1 MWGIPYR
8 SRARGRPGLR
18 RIRLMSNEFPLF
30 ALSDEHQAIREAVR
44 DLCAAKVAPYAAEV
58 DEEARYPE
66 EAAKALQQADFHAPH
81 VPEEY
86 GGAGADALATVLVIE
101 EIARVDMSASLIPA
115 VNKLGSMP
123 VILGG
128 SEELKKKYL
137 SRLASGDGGFSYCL
151 SEPEAGSDAVA
162 MKTRAV
168 RDGDDWVL
176 NGVKRWITNA
186 GVSEFYTVMAV
197 TDPEKRSRGIS
208 AFVVEKG
215 DEGVTFGAKEKK
227 LGIKGSPTREVYL
240 DNVRIPGDRMIGAE
254 GTGFETAMNTLDH
267 TRITIAAQAVG
278 VAQGAL
284 DFALGY
290 AKERQ
295 QFGHAIAEF
304 QGLQFLL
311 ADMGMKVE
319 AARQLT
325 YAAAG
330 RSERGDP
337 DLTFFG
343 AAAKCFAS
351 DVAMEVTTNAV
362 QVLGGYGYT
371 RDYPVERM
379 MRDAKITQIYE
390 GTNQVQRIV
399 IARQLL
405 AGVQSE
411 L

>member
-1 MWGIPYR
+1 MY
-8 SRARGRPGLR
+8 
-18 RIRLMSNEFPLF
+18 
-30 ALSDEHQAIREAVR
+30 ALSEEHQAIREAVR
-44 DLCAAKVAPYAAEV
+44 AICDAKVAPYAAEV
-58 DEEARYPE
+58 DEEARYPR
-66 EAAKALQQADFHAPH
+66 EAAEALRAADFHAPH
-81 VPEEY
+81 VPEQY

-101 EIARVDMSASLIPA
+101 EIARADVSASLIPA
-115 VNKLGSMP
+115 VNKLGSLP
-123 VILGG
+123 VMIGG
-128 SEELKKKYL
+128 SEELKAKYL
-137 SRLASGDGGFSYCL
+137 GRLAAGEGFSYCL
-151 SEPEAGSDAVA
+151 SEPDAGSDAA
-162 MKTRAV
+162 NQRTRAV
-168 RDGDDWVL
+168 RDGDAWVL
-176 NGVKRWITNA
+176 NGTKRWISNA
-186 GVSEFYTVMAV
+186 GESEFYTVLAT
-197 TDPEKRSRGIS
+197 TDPDARSKGIS

-215 DEGVTFGAKEKK
+215 DPGVSFGAPEKK
-227 LGIKGSPTREVYL
+227 LGIKGSPTREVYF
-240 DNVRIPGDRMIGAE
+240 DNVRIPGDRIIGEE
-254 GTGFETAMNTLDH
+254 GKGFEYAMRTLDH
-267 TRITIAAQAVG
+267 TRVTIAAQAVG

-284 DFALGY
+284 DYALGY
-290 AKERQ
+290 AQERQ
-295 QFGHAIAEF
+295 QFGKAIADF

-330 RSERGDP
+330 RSERGDS

-399 IARQLL
+399 MARQLL
-405 AGVQSE
+405 AGVQST

>member
-1 MWGIPYR
+1 
-8 SRARGRPGLR
+8 
-18 RIRLMSNEFPLF
+18 MSDYPMY
-30 ALSDEHQAIREAVR
+30 ALSEEHQAIREAVR
-44 DLCAAKVAPYAAEV
+44 AICDAKVAPFAAAV
-58 DEEARYPE
+58 DEEARYPQ
-66 EAAKALQQADFHAPH
+66 EAHDALQAADFHAPH

-101 EIARVDMSASLIPA
+101 EVARADVSASLIPA
-115 VNKLGSMP
+115 VNKLGSLP
-123 VILGG
+123 VMIGG
-128 SEELKKKYL
+128 GEEIKKKYL
-137 SRLASGDGGFSYCL
+137 TKLAAGEGGFSYCL
-151 SEPEAGSDAVA
+151 SEPDAGSDAA
-162 MKTRAV
+162 NQKTRAV
-168 RDGDDWVL
+168 RDGDDWIL
-176 NGVKRWITNA
+176 NGTKRWISNA
-186 GVSEFYTVMAV
+186 GESEFYTVLAT
-197 TDPEKRSRGIS
+197 TDPDARTRGIS
-208 AFVVEKG
+208 AFVVEKS
-215 DEGVTFGAKEKK
+215 DEGVSFGAPEKK
-227 LGIKGSPTREVYL
+227 LGIKGSPTREVYF
-240 DNVRIPGDRMIGAE
+240 DNVRIPGDRIIGEE
-254 GTGFETAMNTLDH
+254 GKGFEYAMKTLDH

-284 DFALGY
+284 DYALGY

-295 QFGHAIAEF
+295 QFGKAIADF

-311 ADMGMKVE
+311 AEMGMKVE

-330 RSERGDP
+330 RSERGDA

-399 IARQLL
+399 MARQLL